1 MQTIAVEH
9 SSTKQAKVF
18 KIEWNMGKRCNFHC
32 SYCDEFTHDNKSK
45 HVSFEVAKNAI
56 DKIVEKTQG
65 KQIKINLT
73 GGEPTVNPN
82 IEKIIDYMYEQG
94 IDVGVTT
101 NGSRKLEF
109 YKKLLPK
116 LSSLI
121 FSYHMEYHNR
131 EVIPEHIVA
140 LKKLALEQDRYIHVH
155 VHMMMLP
162 TMFDEATTA
171 IKYLK
176 ANDVPVVMR
185 RIRPAYMKNE
195 NAQYNDNG
203 QLIEGEISRP
213 FYDGIVTLKMQP
225 KGGPD
230 YSGGLDYY
238 SDEEKEYLKNN
249 NV

>member
-1 MQTIAVEH
+1 MFVGTNCSKTSRTEARMLTNKFQTELQNEMKNNV
-9 SSTKQAKVF
+9 
-18 KIEWNMGKRCNFHC
+18 IE
-32 SYCDEFTHDNKSK
+32 
-45 HVSFEVAKNAI
+45 
-56 DKIVEKTQG
+56 
-65 KQIKINLT
+65 NLSRNNLVM
-73 GGEPTVNPN
+73 ENVQDPRE
-82 IEKIIDYMYEQG
+82 IEKIIDYMYQQG

-171 IKYLK
+171 LKYLK